1 MKKYNY
7 FQKIKWKNCAIL
19 TVVAMLLTITNLNI
33 YSFIGTY
40 TTSSPAIM
48 AMNEREFPHS
58 IEEPNAVLFV
68 SYSAYA
74 LSVGLSAAS
83 VLAVVVLGLA
93 GAAAAAA
100 ALFCPND
107 QLIEKMSLFNDNDYS
122 KYDFSEFDN

>member
-48 AMNEREFPHS
+48 AINEREFSHS
-58 IEEPNAVLFV
+58 IEEPNALAFASV
-68 SYSAYA
+68 SAFA
-74 LSVGLSAAS
+74 FAAGLSAAN
-83 VLAVVVLGLA
+83 VLAVVFLG
-93 GAAAAAA
+93 AAAA